1 MKKKKSTGIRMSA
14 ASTLQIYLMTLI
26 PFVFFAAFVIY
37 PLIWVLRYAFYDY
50 DGITAKFI
58 GLGNFKYLI
67 TDKTWWN
74 AVYNTIYMTAGSL
87 IIHPLALVLAVLL
100 NNKARGT
107 TLAKTVMY
115 IPGLIS
121 TAIIGVI
128 FTIMLTPGQGI
139 IEAILN
145 KLHIINGT
153 FYILETPARARWTII
168 LVGLWGGLGMQVTVY
183 IAGLQKISGDLYEA
197 AAIDGAARVKSF
209 LYITIPQMTNVIK
222 TQLIIGIAG
231 GMKAFDLINVLTRG
245 NPNRSTETMAKY
257 IYNYFF
263 EVDGYVAQK
272 GYAAACSVVS
282 SIIITAIM
290 LIYHKATKNMSD
302 D

>member
-1 MKKKKSTGIRMSA
+1 MKKKKNLRMSA
-14 ASTLQIYLMTLI
+14 SSTLQVYLMTII
-26 PFVFFAAFVIY
+26 PFIFFATFVIY
-37 PLIWVLRYAFYDY
+37 PLLWVLRYAFYDY

-58 GLGNFKYLI
+58 GLENFKYLI

-74 AVYNTIYMTAGSL
+74 AVYNTIYMTIGSL
-87 IIHPLALVLAVLL
+87 IIHPIALVLAVML
-100 NNKARGT
+100 NNKARGSS
-107 TLAKTVMY
+107 LAKTIMY
-115 IPGLIS
+115 VPGLIS
-121 TAIIGVI
+121 TAIVGVI
-128 FTIMLTPGQGI
+128 FTIMLTPGRGI
-139 IEAILN
+139 VEALLN
-145 KLHIINGT
+145 KLNIIDGT
-153 FYILETPARARWTII
+153 FYILETPTRARWTII

-197 AAIDGAARVKSF
+197 AAIDGASRVKTF
-209 LYITIPQMTNVIK
+209 LKITIPQMTNIIK
-222 TQLIIGIAG
+222 TQLLMGIAG

-245 NPNRSTETMAKY
+245 NPNRTTETMAKY

-290 LIYHKATKNMSD
+290 LIYHRATKNMSED
-302 D
+302 